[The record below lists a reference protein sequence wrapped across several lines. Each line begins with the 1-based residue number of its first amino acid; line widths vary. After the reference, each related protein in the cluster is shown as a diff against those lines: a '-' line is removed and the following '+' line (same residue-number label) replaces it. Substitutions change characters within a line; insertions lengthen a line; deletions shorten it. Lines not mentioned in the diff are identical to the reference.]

1 MNVNTMG
8 AVFGAGV
15 GVFIAAMIRLFTA
28 EIWVI
33 ALILGV
39 VALICYI
46 VASATVQKSVPDE
59 EPVTALTRGVLIG
72 INSAFNG
79 FLLSLIVTDL
89 FDSETAGLIVGLV
102 LGGFNFIAS
111 IGAVSRWGVY
121 QSVIGWLNW
130 LMPMSWLIVGL
141 GLTFLVLSLI
151 GHLIFLITRVKFF
164 RFGIPSDATE
174 GTLKGKSIQI
184 VWGTGSFFIFG
195 GWIANCN
202 LYKTAFNMGNFSFV
216 HRLSTDSHI
225 GHESGHSL
233 SLFTFGSFV
242 HLVGAVDEWV
252 VHQEKALTER
262 MAESHDTSASSHP
275 KLLMWS

>member
-1 MNVNTMG
+1 MG
-8 AVFGAGV
+8 AVFGAFV
-15 GVFIAAMIRLFTA
+15 GVFIAGLCRLLTS

-46 VASATVQKSVPDE
+46 VATVTAKKVVSEE

-79 FLLSLIVTDL
+79 FLLTLIVGDL
-89 FDSETAGLIVGLV
+89 FNSETAGLVVGVV
-102 LGGFNFIAS
+102 LGAINFIAS

-121 QSVIGWLNW
+121 QGVIGWLNW
-130 LMPMSWLIVGL
+130 LMPMSWLIIGL
-141 GLTFLVLSLI
+141 GLAFVLLSLI

-164 RFGIPSDATE
+164 RFGIPSDS
-174 GTLKGKSIQI
+174 GTSLAGKTIQ
-184 VWGTGSFFIFG
+184 VDWGTGSFFVCG
-195 GWIANCN
+195 GWIANIN
-202 LYKTAFNMGNFSFV
+202 IYKTAFNMGNFSFV
-216 HRLSTDSHI
+216 HRESSAPHI

-233 SLFTFGSFV
+233 SLGAFGSFI

-252 VHQEKALTER
+252 FSHEYALTEKI
-262 MAESHDTSASSHP
+262 AESHDSSASGP